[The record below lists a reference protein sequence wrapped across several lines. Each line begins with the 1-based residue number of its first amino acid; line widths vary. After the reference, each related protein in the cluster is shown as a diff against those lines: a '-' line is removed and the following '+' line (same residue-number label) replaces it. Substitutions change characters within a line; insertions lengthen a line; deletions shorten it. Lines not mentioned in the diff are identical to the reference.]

1 MSAKDAKDHKGRK
14 RRTAA
19 DVRAEQR
26 ERAASGGAGAPG
38 RDRAGAARGG
48 GAKAGPRI
56 GPAGLAAIVY
66 ALVVAIAF
74 HAIVFGGLTFVSPDT
89 TAPLGFVRVGEESLW
104 KHGVYPLWNPY
115 VFAGMP
121 SFASGAYNPLIYPPD
136 WPVALVQKVLP
147 LPDVS
152 WMLLYYFLA
161 GLGTF
166 LLARHWGAS
175 TAGALVAG
183 LAFMITPNLIA
194 NGAHG
199 HGSQLVNEAY
209 LPWMLWITS
218 RLWRDGKAM
227 DAAILA
233 LLVGFQLLRGHV
245 QIAYYAWLAIG
256 LLSLFEFARWA
267 GKPGGVREAGKRLAW
282 LGVALGLGFAL
293 SAFFALPIREYAQ
306 HSIRGLGEG
315 GGLKYDYAT
324 GWSFSPVET
333 LTFLVPGALGFGV
346 PTYWGTMPFTD
357 FPNYMGLAI
366 LALAFLAVAAG
377 KRAFHVAFLLVLG
390 TFALLVSFG
399 KHSAFYDFLFHSLPY
414 FNKFRVPVM
423 ILVVLQLAVAL
434 LAGFGLTAI
443 DDATRDD
450 RSRRRLF
457 RWVLGV
463 TVAVALLWITG
474 IVPDVWRDGYLKAA
488 QASRPGMDPGAIDAG
503 YRAMVGD
510 IVRVGF
516 LALVAL
522 GAVLAALAGRIRPAV
537 AAAIVA
543 VVTLVDLTAVNQ
555 RVLQPVL
562 GPPRQVTIAAER
574 DDVIDWLVARQAEQ
588 DPFRV
593 LPVRE
598 FQSNRYA
605 GFALASLGG
614 YHAAKPALYQRF
626 LDADSGRAVQSPVAW
641 RLLNVRY
648 VVIPGLLPPESG
660 FREVFRGTDQIVY
673 EFPGALPRATLVPAF
688 RVVPHEQQLAMFRD
702 PLHDPGQ
709 VTLLAED
716 PGIVPVPGGT
726 ARITSYDLNK
736 VAIETDTPGP
746 SILRL
751 ADLDF
756 PGWQVTIDGR
766 PAKNLSADFLVRAV
780 AVPAG
785 KHAVVWE
792 FHDPAFERGLGI
804 SIAAFV
810 VILLLLGFSWWRGRR
825 GPGGAAAAAGATA
838 AGAAVATA
846 PAPAAG

>member
-1 MSAKDAKDHKGRK
+1 M
-14 RRTAA
+14 
-19 DVRAEQR
+19 
-26 ERAASGGAGAPG
+26 
-38 RDRAGAARGG
+38 
-48 GAKAGPRI
+48 
-56 GPAGLAAIVY
+56 
-66 ALVVAIAF
+66 
-74 HAIVFGGLTFVSPDT
+74 VFGGLTFVSPDT

-136 WPVALVQKVLP
+136 WPVALVQKLLP

-166 LLARHWGAS
+166 VLARHWGA
-175 TAGALVAG
+175 TPAAALVSG
-183 LAFMITPNLIA
+183 LAFMLTPNLIA

-218 RLWRDGKAM
+218 RLWRDGKAL
-227 DAAILA
+227 DAGLLA

-245 QIAYYAWLAIG
+245 QIAYYSWLAIG
-256 LLSLFEFARWA
+256 FLSLFEFARLVA
-267 GKPGGVREAGKRLAW
+267 TPGGVRASGRRVAW

-293 SAFFALPIREYAQ
+293 SAFFALPIREYAA

-315 GGLKYDYAT
+315 GGLRYDYAT

-377 KRAFHVAFLLVLG
+377 KRAFHVGFLLVLAA
-390 TFALLVSFG
+390 FALLVSFG
-399 KHSAFYDFLFHSLPY
+399 KHSAFYDFLFHQLPY

-423 ILVVLQLAVAL
+423 ILIVFQLCVAL

-443 DDATRDD
+443 DEAVRDE
-450 RSRRRLF
+450 RGRRRMF
-457 RWVLGV
+457 GWTLGV
-463 TVAVALLWITG
+463 MGAVALLWISG
-474 IVPDVWRDGYLKAA
+474 LLGDAWRGPYTAAA
-488 QASRPGMDPGAIDAG
+488 QASRPGMDPAAIDAG

-510 IVRVGF
+510 ITRVGF
-516 LALVAL
+516 LALIAL
-522 GAVLAALAGRIRPAV
+522 GAVLAALAGRIRPGV
-537 AAAIVA
+537 AAAVVA
-543 VVTLVDLTAVNQ
+543 VVTLIDLMAVNQ
-555 RVLQPVL
+555 RVLEPVL
-562 GPPRQVTIAAER
+562 GPPRQLTAAAER
-574 DDVIDWLVARQAEQ
+574 DDVIDFLVARKAEEG
-588 DPFRV
+588 PFRV

-605 GFALASLGG
+605 GFGLASLGG

-626 LDADSGRAVQSPVAW
+626 LDADSGRAVQSPGAW

-648 VVIPGLLPPESG
+648 VVVPGLLPPESG
-660 FREVFRGTDQIVY
+660 FREVFRGTDQVVY
-673 EFPGALPRATLVPAF
+673 EFPGALPRATLVPSF
-688 RVVPHEQQLAMFRD
+688 RVVPRDSQLAIFQD
-702 PLHDPGQ
+702 PQHDAAQ
-709 VTLLAED
+709 VTWLTED

-726 ARITSYDLNK
+726 ARITEYGLNQ
-736 VAIETDTPGP
+736 VTVETDTPGP

-756 PGWQVTIDGR
+756 PGWQVTVDGR
-766 PAKNLSADFLVRAV
+766 PARALSADFLVRAV

-785 KHAVVWE
+785 RHTVVWE
-792 FHDPAFERGLGI
+792 FHDPAFERGLVI

-810 VILLLLGFSWWRGRR
+810 AILLLLAGSWWRGRR
-825 GPGGAAAAAGATA
+825 RPVPASGAAP
-838 AGAAVATA
+838 AGAA
-846 PAPAAG
+846 PAPGPVPPAVPAA

>member
-1 MSAKDAKDHKGRK
+1 MSKDTKDAKDTRGAGGRK

-19 DVRAEQR
+19 EVRALADAPAAR
-26 ERAASGGAGAPG
+26 ERGRTRGAGVTGSG
-38 RDRAGAARGG
+38 R
-48 GAKAGPRI
+48 GPRL
-56 GPAGLAAIVY
+56 GPTGIA
-66 ALVVAIAF
+66 ALVYLVVVLLAF
-74 HAIVFGGLTFVSPDT
+74 HAVVFGGLTFVSPDT

-115 VFAGMP
+115 VFGGMP

-166 LLARHWGAS
+166 ILARHWGA
-175 TAGALVAG
+175 TQGGALVAG

-209 LPWMLWITS
+209 LPWMLWLTS
-218 RLWRDGKAM
+218 RLWRDGRAL
-227 DAAILA
+227 DCGLLA

-256 LLSLFEFARWA
+256 LLSLFEFARRVTQKEGARQA
-267 GKPGGVREAGKRLAW
+267 GRSIML
-282 LGVALGLGFAL
+282 LGVAMGLGFAL
-293 SAFFALPIREYAQ
+293 SAFFSLPIREYAQ

-377 KRAFHVAFLLVLG
+377 RRAYHVGFLLVLG
-390 TFALLVSFG
+390 AFALLVSFG
-399 KHSAFYDFLFHSLPY
+399 KHSAFYDFLFNNLPY

-423 ILVVLQLAVAL
+423 ILVVFQLSVAL
-434 LAGFGLTAI
+434 LAGFGLTAVE
-443 DDATRDD
+443 DATRDPAL
-450 RSRRRLF
+450 RRRVF
-457 RWVLGV
+457 PWAAGV
-463 TVAVALLWITG
+463 TALVALLWLTG
-474 IVPDVWRDGYLKAA
+474 LMPDVWKQGYEAA
-488 QASRPGMDPGAIDAG
+488 ALASRPGMDSGAIEQG

-510 IVRVGF
+510 IVRVAL
-516 LALVAL
+516 LALIAL
-522 GAVLAALAGRIRPAV
+522 SAVLATLRGMIRPGV
-537 AAAIVA
+537 AAAIVG
-543 VVTLVDLTAVNQ
+543 VITLIDLTVVNQ
-555 RVLQPVL
+555 RVLGPVL
-562 GPPRQVTIAAER
+562 GPPRQLSAASER
-574 DDVIDWLVARQAEQ
+574 DDVIDFLVARKAEGE
-588 DPFRV
+588 FRV

-605 GFALASLGG
+605 GFGIATLGG
-614 YHAAKPALYQRF
+614 YHAAKTALFQRF
-626 LDADSGRAVQSPVAW
+626 LDADSGRAVQSPGAW
-641 RLLNVRY
+641 RLLNVKY
-648 VVIPGLLPPESG
+648 IIVPGLLPPEAG
-660 FREVFRGTDQIVY
+660 FREVFRGAEQVVY
-673 EFPGALPRATLVPAF
+673 EFPGALPRATLVPAY
-688 RVVPHEQQLAMFRD
+688 RVAPRDSHLVVFRD
-702 PLHDPGQ
+702 PRHDAAQ
-709 VTLLAED
+709 VTLLTEA

-726 ARITSYDLNK
+726 ARITEYGLNQVK
-736 VAIETDTPGP
+736 VETETPGP

-756 PGWQVTIDGR
+756 PGWRVTIDGR
-766 PAKNLSADFLVRAV
+766 PAKPLSADFLTRAV

-785 KHAVVWE
+785 RHVVVWE
-792 FHDPAFERGLGI
+792 FHDPAFERGLTI
-804 SIAAFV
+804 SIVAFV
-810 VILLLLGFSWWRGRR
+810 AILLLLLGSWWRGRR
-825 GPGGAAAAAGATA
+825 PRRSGAPAPGAAAPA
-838 AGAAVATA
+838 A
-846 PAPAAG
+846 PAPAV